1 LFRNG
6 VFKKEAKIIKSIS
19 KRNAK
24 IFFDNFS
31 KLRNYKK
38 EKGFVQIFHQKK
50 LKKKYALK
58 LLYYH
63 MYILEIKKKNVVSL
77 IFWRNLM
84 FKKVIKSFKIYK
96 EDKTKSKNEYNRV
109 SDERNLILSQ
119 FSNVYIKLVIKSII
133 SKSSQEIDKKD
144 KFVVNFFIQ
153 KSLKGFLT
161 ARRWFIK
168 LRNLVSLRKI
178 NNTKLKN
185 EEIKNEK
192 PIILPKNFKIS
203 DSGKDYEEM
212 LQNLRDIRNKK
223 RPAPKVNK
231 Y

>member
-1 LFRNG
+1 
-6 VFKKEAKIIKSIS
+6 
-19 KRNAK
+19 
-24 IFFDNFS
+24 
-31 KLRNYKK
+31 
-38 EKGFVQIFHQKK
+38 
-50 LKKKYALK
+50 
-58 LLYYH
+58 

-231 Y
+231 YQKLYILLIIGQ